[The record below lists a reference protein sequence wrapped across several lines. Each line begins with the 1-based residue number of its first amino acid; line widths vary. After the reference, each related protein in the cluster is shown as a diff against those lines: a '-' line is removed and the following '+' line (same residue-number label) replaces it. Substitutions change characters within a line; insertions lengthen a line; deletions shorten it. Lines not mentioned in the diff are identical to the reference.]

1 MYLLD
6 TQQVMDLFSRDG
18 TRPVFEWIGSAK
30 PGRADLFVSVISLGQ
45 IAHAIEGMPPADR
58 NQWRRLYHAGRR
70 DLEEIGSIIDVD
82 YGIVEVWQG
91 SLRGGLLMDIEGA
104 DEEFGEDD
112 RLIFATAIARGY
124 ALVTRGS
131 PQLQEIAARTTL
143 TVIEL

>member
-1 MYLLD
+1 
-6 TQQVMDLFSRDG
+6 
-18 TRPVFEWIGSAK
+18 
-30 PGRADLFVSVISLGQ
+30 
-45 IAHAIEGMPPADR
+45 
-58 NQWRRLYHAGRR
+58 
-70 DLEEIGSIIDVD
+70 
-82 YGIVEVWQG
+82 
-91 SLRGGLLMDIEGA
+91 MDIEGA